1 MTRTAAW
8 GAPAPSSGAG
18 APGGPAGRGGG
29 LAALG
34 RFAARHPRS
43 ILAIA
48 AVFVVAA
55 AVFGSSAAAHLS
67 SGGFIDPAAQS
78 TRAGQILG
86 QTFRSEDPS
95 FVVLGTATRGTVDS
109 PAVQR
114 AGRALT
120 AMLNHER
127 GIAAVQSYWAVHH
140 PHNPVLRSRDGR
152 QALILAYATGDGATQ
167 TATAQRV
174 ATQSMTMGS
183 PPLRVVVG
191 GAAIVNVE
199 ASNQIKHDL
208 VKAESIALL
217 LTLLLLVL
225 AFRGLIAAFLPLII
239 GLIAI
244 VGTLFVLRGLSSVT
258 SVSIYALNLT
268 TALGLGLGIDYSLL
282 LVSRF
287 REELAAGLPTEDAV
301 AETVRT
307 AGRTVLFSAVT
318 VAVSLLALL
327 LFPEYF
333 LSSFGY
339 AGIAVVA
346 LAALAALIVVPAL
359 LGLLGPRVN
368 RFSIPLR
375 RHPKAAEAGW
385 WHRFAAF
392 VMRHPVRITVA
403 VAILLVAFVLPFA
416 GVRLGQA
423 DDRVLPTTAQGRQVG
438 DALRVNFATFD
449 PAPVDV
455 VAVGIMPGS
464 RWDSIAR
471 YAGTLSALPGAAE
484 VQAVTG
490 TYAHGRQIAGP
501 VHDSAQFA
509 TRWGTWFKVLPSA
522 DPNSPHAVALV
533 NRIRTMHGPF
543 TVLVTGLTAQQV
555 DTVSSVSAHLPLALA
570 VMALVTFLALF
581 LMTGSLVI
589 PAKALV
595 LSAASLSATFGVAVW
610 VFQQGHL
617 SGLLRFTPSGYLDV
631 STLLLMF
638 CLAFGLS
645 MDYQVF
651 LLSRIREEFDLR
663 GDTTAAV
670 AMGLERT
677 GRIVTTAAALLAIV
691 FIALGTSS
699 VGLLKLLGGGI
710 AVALILDATLIR
722 ALLLPALMRLLGSFN
737 WWAPPP
743 LRWLHARIGFS
754 ESAGP
759 SPERHRA
766 AAVASGAVPAWDS
779 GASRPEA
786 TEDSRADSAAAPRS
800 QPAPDAAAAPA
811 TENLADTAVL
821 PSIAASADPQA
832 ATSPGGTSIA
842 AGPDTSASAGMSLAT
857 TGTPDAIASS
867 TGSPNPSASE
877 GNANTDDARYTA
889 GSDSSATPGM
899 SSTRDSSPS
908 SAISPGNGSGKLRSK

>member
-1 MTRTAAW
+1 MTRIAGGGAVPAHGAA
-8 GAPAPSSGAG
+8 GPAGRQ
-18 APGGPAGRGGG
+18 AGRGGG

-34 RFAARHPRS
+34 RFAARHPRP
-43 ILAIA
+43 ILAAA

-86 QTFRSEDPS
+86 HTFRSEDPS
-95 FVVLGTATRGTVDS
+95 FVVLGTATRGTVNS
-109 PAVQR
+109 PAAQR

-152 QALILAYATGDGATQ
+152 QALILAYATGNGATQ

-174 ATQSMTMGS
+174 ATQSMTMGR

-225 AFRGLIAAFLPLII
+225 AFRGLIAAVLPLII
-239 GLIAI
+239 GVIAI

-301 AETVRT
+301 GETVRT

-346 LAALAALIVVPAL
+346 LAALAALLVVPAL

-368 RFSIPLR
+368 RLSIPLR
-375 RHPKAAEAGW
+375 RRPQAAGAGW
-385 WHRFAAF
+385 WHRFAGF
-392 VMRHPVRITVA
+392 VMRYPVRITVA

-423 DDRVLPTTAQGRQVG
+423 DDRVLPTSAQGRQVG
-438 DALRVNFATFD
+438 DALRANFAAFD
-449 PAPVDV
+449 PAPLDV

-471 YAGTLSALPGAAE
+471 YAATVSALPGAAQ

-490 TYAHGRQIAGP
+490 TYAQGRQIAAP

-509 TRWGTWFKVLPSA
+509 TRWGTWFKVLPSD
-522 DPNSPHAVALV
+522 DPNSPQAVALV
-533 NRIRTMHGPF
+533 NRIRSMRGPF
-543 TVLVTGLTAQQV
+543 PVLVTGLTAQQV

-589 PAKALV
+589 PVKALV

-617 SGLLRFTPSGYLDV
+617 SGPLGFTPSGYLDV

-651 LLSRIREEFDLR
+651 LLSRIREEFDLC
-663 GDTTAAV
+663 GDTTTAV

-699 VGLLKLLGGGI
+699 VGLLKLLGVGI

-737 WWAPPP
+737 WWAPGP
-743 LRWLHARIGFS
+743 LRRLHARIGFS

-759 SPERHRA
+759 PPGGHRD
-766 AAVASGAVPAWDS
+766 AAVLSGAVPAS
-779 GASRPEA
+779 GAGAGRPDA
-786 TEDSRADSAAAPRS
+786 TEDSRPDSTAAPRS
-800 QPAPDAAAAPA
+800 HPAADAAARPA

-821 PSIAASADPQA
+821 PSIRPSADPQA

-842 AGPDTSASAGMSLAT
+842 ADPDTSASAGMSLAT
-857 TGTPDAIASS
+857 TGTPDAMASS

-889 GSDSSATPGM
+889 GNDSSATPGR

-908 SAISPGNGSGKLRSK
+908 PAISPGNGSGKPGSK